1 MLAMQRLGADIPI
14 PVYVEVRT
22 YGRIRL
28 ATSFSCAEVA
38 L

>member
-1 MLAMQRLGADIPI
+1 MLTMQRLAADIAI
-14 PVYVEVRT
+14 LVYVEVRT
-22 YGRIRL
+22 YGRICL